1 MSGQIA
7 ICFSLGTCFWVF
19 IGALCFKRTNGTRIV
34 AMGTREAFD
43 ASLRLVNFAFDA
55 MNVACNT
62 FGENSVEFAQAR
74 DRYRIALLTLRADHI
89 SLVADGARARL
100 QNIGDGRRLLVLR
113 DPPEPIAESIF
124 VLSRVRGFASTCEA
138 CSNAAQA
145 ADASCPQLAFLDGNR
160 HIAAKLRAIERVKQ
174 HSPEC
179 VTAILSTVPSPFKGW
194 PGVDAIIDSPASAK
208 HILERLCQLVEP
220 SGYATPMC
228 KHNASANQDNRLEA
242 G

>member
-1 MSGQIA
+1 MS
-7 ICFSLGTCFWVF
+7 
-19 IGALCFKRTNGTRIV
+19 
-34 AMGTREAFD
+34 TREAFD

-62 FGENSVEFAQAR
+62 FGENSVEFARAR
-74 DRYRIALLTLRADHI
+74 ERYRIALLTLRADHV

-124 VLSRVRGFASTCEA
+124 VLSLVRGFASTCEA

-145 ADASCPQLAFLDGNR
+145 ADASRPQLAFLDGNC
-160 HIAAKLRAIERVKQ
+160 HIAAKTRAIARIKQ
-174 HSPEC
+174 HNPQC
-179 VTAILSTVPSPFKGW
+179 VTAMLSTAPSPFEGW

-220 SGYATPMC
+220 SGCATPMC
-228 KHNASANQDNRLEA
+228 THNVSANQDNRLEA

>member
-1 MSGQIA
+1 
-7 ICFSLGTCFWVF
+7 
-19 IGALCFKRTNGTRIV
+19 
-34 AMGTREAFD
+34 MGTREAFD
-43 ASLRLVNFAFDA
+43 ASLRLVNFTFDA

-62 FGENSVEFAQAR
+62 FGEDSVEFARAR
-74 DRYRIALLTLRADHI
+74 DRYRIALLKLQADHV

-124 VLSRVRGFASTCEA
+124 VLSLVRGFASTCEA
-138 CSNAAQA
+138 CRNAAQA
-145 ADASCPQLAFLDGNR
+145 ADLSRPQLVFLDANC
-160 HIAAKLRAIERVKQ
+160 HIASKIRAIERVKK
-174 HSPEC
+174 HSPQC
-179 VTAILSTVPSPFKGW
+179 VTAILSTAPSPFKGW

-220 SGYATPMC
+220 SGYAPPMC
-228 KHNASANQDNRLEA
+228 KRDVSANQDNRLEA

>member
-1 MSGQIA
+1 
-7 ICFSLGTCFWVF
+7 
-19 IGALCFKRTNGTRIV
+19 
-34 AMGTREAFD
+34 MGTREAFD
-43 ASLRLVNFAFDA
+43 ASLRLVNLTFDA

-62 FGENSVEFAQAR
+62 FGEDSVEFTRAR
-74 DRYRIALLTLRADHI
+74 EHYRIALLKLQADHV
-89 SLVADGARARL
+89 SLVADGALARL

-124 VLSRVRGFASTCEA
+124 VLSLVRGFASTCEA
-138 CSNAAQA
+138 CGNAAQA
-145 ADASCPQLAFLDGNR
+145 AGVSLPQLAFLDGNC
-160 HIAAKLRAIERVKQ
+160 HIASKVRAIERVKMQ
-174 HSPEC
+174 SPHC
-179 VTAILSTVPSPFKGW
+179 ITAVLSTTPSPFEGW

-228 KHNASANQDNRLEA
+228 KHNVSANQDNRLEA